1 MDHGKIIIVGAGMG
15 GLTAALALQRAGFQV
30 SVFEQAPQ
38 LGEVGAGLSISAN
51 ATHALDYVGVGGQVR
66 EFGSPSVDSTLRH
79 FQTNEVLAQM
89 SIGSSEEQQARFGN
103 EFFQIHRADLHKIL
117 TDAVL
122 SNDPDCITLGHEF
135 SELEQNGSE
144 VLVKFRNGNEIKG
157 DVLIGCDGAK
167 SLIRERVFS
176 QEPPKFAGYVAY
188 RGLVP
193 VENLD
198 PSFVRTGATL
208 SIGPGQMFMRY
219 TVRHKQLMN
228 FVGMVTTSDW
238 KIEGWN
244 IPCEASEVL
253 SHFAEWH
260 DEVKT
265 IILAVP
271 AGASFKWALVHR
283 TPLTSWTDGRVA
295 LLGDAAHTITPF
307 LGQGAAMAIEDGVVI
322 ARCFACSNT
331 PEDAVELYE
340 RMRIDRGN
348 WILVESQRQAD
359 RYMTSDPDNFD
370 LKTSR
375 SVHAKAYGY
384 NPATVPLSS

>member
-1 MDHGKIIIVGAGMG
+1 MDESKIIIIGAGMA

-30 SVFEQAPQ
+30 SIFEQVPQ

-51 ATHALDYVGVGGQVR
+51 ATHALDYVGVGDRVR
-66 EFGSPSVDSTLRH
+66 ELASPSVDSTLRH
-79 FQTNEVLAQM
+79 FQTNEILAQM

-122 SNDPDCITLGHEF
+122 SNDPDCIILSHEF

-144 VLVKFRNGNEIKG
+144 VRVKFRNGNEIKG

-198 PSFVRTGATL
+198 PSIVRTGATL

-219 TVRHKQLMN
+219 TVRHRQLMN

-244 IPCEASEVL
+244 IPCEAAEVL
-253 SHFAEWH
+253 SHFSEWH

-265 IILAVP
+265 IIHAVP
-271 AGASFKWALVHR
+271 PEASFKWALVHR
-283 TPLTSWTDGRVA
+283 NPLPSWTEGRVA
-295 LLGDAAHTITPF
+295 VLGDAAHTITPF
-307 LGQGAAMAIEDGVVI
+307 LGQGAAMAVEDGVVI

-331 PEDAVELYE
+331 PEDAIQLYE

-348 WILVESQRQAD
+348 WVLVESQRQAD

-370 LKTSR
+370 LTTSR
-375 SVHAKAYGY
+375 SIHAKAYDY